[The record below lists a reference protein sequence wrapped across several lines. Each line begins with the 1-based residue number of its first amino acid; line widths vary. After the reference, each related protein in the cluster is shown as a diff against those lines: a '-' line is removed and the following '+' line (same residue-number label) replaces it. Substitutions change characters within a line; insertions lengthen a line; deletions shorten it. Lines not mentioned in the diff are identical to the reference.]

1 MGDGGGAFSA
11 GAISVFYNP
20 ANLATVNSLSA
31 EFSRYQLLPGLA
43 RGVFLTS
50 LYLGGGTAK
59 WGHYGISY
67 HRIGYGTQMRCDELG
82 NPVGE
87 YASYEYALGFYGAFA
102 LNPNI
107 WLGGGFK
114 YICSKLGTVW
124 TGSGIRQVN
133 AQTAAVDLG
142 ISIRNLF
149 PESTIQSRVYTR
161 PRLRKWCRARSD
173 RGIALGLSVANLG
186 PNISYS
192 GVSGSDPLPRNLR
205 LSVGYQ
211 IVDIDDLG
219 LRATVDAT
227 KLLVDMND
235 GFRTEWQEIV
245 WSYGAEATFLYC
257 ITMRGGRLLDRVG
270 RTHFSTWGFGIGP
283 EWLRFD
289 RSYQQGLSSFSIH
302 CNIPP
307 HILQW

>member
-1 MGDGGGAFSA
+1 MGEGGSAFST
-11 GAISVFYNP
+11 GAVSVYYNP
-20 ANLATVNSLSA
+20 ANLVTVNSLSA
-31 EFSRYQLLPGLA
+31 EFTRYQLLPGLA
-43 RGVFLTS
+43 RDVFLTS

-67 HRIGYGTQMRCDELG
+67 HRIGYGMQERYDELG
-82 NPVGE
+82 NLLGE

-124 TGSGIRQVN
+124 TGSGIRQVK

-142 ISIRNLF
+142 ISIRNVF

-161 PRLRKWCRARSD
+161 PRFRKWCRARSD

-186 PNISYS
+186 PNISYPE
-192 GVSGSDPLPRNLR
+192 VSDSDPLPRNLR

-219 LRATVDAT
+219 LRATVDAQASGRHERWIWNRMAGNR
-227 KLLVDMND
+227 LV
-235 GFRTEWQEIV
+235 
-245 WSYGAEATFLYC
+245 
-257 ITMRGGRLLDRVG
+257 
-270 RTHFSTWGFGIGP
+270 
-283 EWLRFD
+283 LR
-289 RSYQQGLSSFSIH
+289 
-302 CNIPP
+302 C
-307 HILQW
+307 